1 MPRVDAADERIIEI
15 LKHYQKISQAH
26 QEKIARLTKE
36 LNSPD
41 DLIRQIAVRSPQ
53 LDKIPVSR
61 TNVIGDL
68 QSVVD
73 SVEREKDPY
82 SAAIR
87 DEIDTECRLIEEIN
101 LVWYAYLGLPVE
113 EKEVLQELYVKGMSI
128 KEYAGKFQKGTS
140 WIYFQRRKGLDDIRK
155 ALGWTRAETEN
166 A

>member
-82 SAAIR
+82 SAVIR

-113 EKEVLQELYVKGMSI
+113 EKEVLKALYVERDKYRSLSLSTAKI
-128 KEYAGKFQKGTS
+128 TRL
-140 WIYFQRRKGLDDIRK
+140 RRKGLDRIRK
-155 ALGWTRAETEN
+155 TMGWTTA
-166 A
+166 

>member
-53 LDKIPVSR
+53 LDRIPVSK
-61 TNVIGDL
+61 TNTISDL

-73 SVEREKDPY
+73 SVEREKDLE
-82 SAAIR
+82 SASIR
-87 DEIDTECRLIEEIN
+87 ELIVKYTWILDQMN
-101 LVWYAYLGLPVE
+101 RVWSAYLNLPVA
-113 EKEVLQELYVKGMSI
+113 EKETLEALYVKGISI
-128 KEYAGKFQKGTS
+128 KDFSNKSQQSMFR
-140 WIYFQRRKGLDDIRK
+140 IYSQRRKGLDDIR
-155 ALGWTRAETEN
+155 AAMGWTAAETEN
-166 A
+166 S